1 MSTDASWVG
10 SMPEIYDRCLGPA
23 LFAPYA
29 EVLGARAAELTPA
42 SVLELAAG
50 TGIATAALVRHLPG
64 ARIVATDLNA
74 SMVAWASE
82 RVTGATWRQADAQA
96 LDVPASSFDLV
107 VSQFGVMF
115 FPDRVAAYVESA
127 RALRPGGSVLV
138 AIWDTIDTSTFP
150 LALAESLAVVLPDG
164 APTFVVRV
172 PHGYTDPALIEA
184 DLRAAGLT
192 DVALDRVVLRSTA
205 ASAADLARGFC
216 LGTPLRF
223 ALEERGSLEDL
234 TRAVAEEMTA
244 RLGTGAVAGEL
255 AAYVASARR
264 AD

>member
-1 MSTDASWVG
+1 
-10 SMPEIYDRCLGPA
+10 MPEIYDRCLGPA
-23 LFAPYA
+23 LFTPYA
-29 EVLGARAAELTPA
+29 EVLATRAAELAPA

-50 TGIATAALVRHLPG
+50 TGIATAALVRHLPA

-74 SMVAWASE
+74 SMVSWASE
-82 RVTGATWRQADAQA
+82 RVAGATWLQADAQA
-96 LDVPASSFDLV
+96 LDVTPSSFDLV

-115 FPDRVAAYVESA
+115 FPDRVAAYVDSA

-172 PHGYTDPALIEA
+172 PHGYTDPDLIEA
-184 DLRAAGLT
+184 DLRAGGLT
-192 DVALDRVVLRSTA
+192 DVVIDRVVLRSNAT
-205 ASAADLARGFC
+205 SAADLARGFC

-223 ALEERGSLEDL
+223 ALEERGPLDEL

-244 RLGTGAVAGEL
+244 RLGSGAVSGEL
-255 AAYVASARR
+255 AAYVVSARR
-264 AD
+264 AE